1 MSLSLSQ
8 PPISQQRVPI
18 THQAWSWPRRFWWS
32 FQSLLTV
39 AKLLPLIFASL
50 VYLGLW
56 SLGRQLTGKK
66 KATLAPYPQYSSQI

>member
-1 MSLSLSQ
+1 MSQSRPVTTLRYL
-8 PPISQQRVPI
+8 PI

-56 SLGRQLTGKK
+56 SLGRKLTGRQKT
-66 KATLAPYPQYSSQI
+66 TLVAYPPYSSQA